1 MSIRSFSSRITSRPS
16 SSKIQNSTL
25 QNLPR
30 GFPSLHFQTFVL
42 ILYRSVPAIMGPVAV
57 LCILPLALNVILQN
71 RLLSWRR
78 MYFFKVFLVLY
89 LFGLCMCVF
98 PHLAYVMYISIL
110 GLFLEFLYFLPFGMA
125 CLHDWHCM
133 K

>member
-1 MSIRSFSSRITSRPS
+1 MSIRSFSSGITSRPS
-16 SSKIQNSTL
+16 SPKIQNSTL

-30 GFPSLHFQTFVL
+30 GFPCLHFQTFVL

-57 LCILPLALNVILQN
+57 SCILPLALNVILQN
-71 RLLSWRR
+71 RLPSWRR

-89 LFGLCMCVF
+89 LFGLCMSCT
-98 PHLAYVMYISIL
+98 HISLMLCIS
-110 GLFLEFLYFLPFGMA
+110 LFLDCSWSFYIFLPFGMA